1 MRAISL
7 MLAAATIVV
16 TQPAAAANRLKAPEI
31 LGEWCSYGDDAETRT
46 YSAISNLYLTPNKT
60 EREEQVREC
69 GDRILRF
76 RPDVYHGWEHTC
88 RYLSVKE
95 WEDRSK
101 PYAIKT
107 DRGAPSAV
115 IQAKCTGE
123 GCTWNE
129 RITVSWSKGTLYV
142 RVRPTGERCG

>member
-76 RPDVYHGWEHTC
+76 
-88 RYLSVKE
+88 L
-95 WEDRSK
+95 
-101 PYAIKT
+101 
-107 DRGAPSAV
+107 
-115 IQAKCTGE
+115 
-123 GCTWNE
+123 NE
-129 RITVSWSKGTLYV
+129 SNPQFPHQII
-142 RVRPTGERCG
+142 